1 MKTTGKVCIPF
12 GAQKEAELKFL
23 HQIVNNVEKHQ
34 IPPNLII
41 NFDQTPSKYVQV
53 SSTTMDK
60 KGGSNV
66 PIEGI
71 SDKRSITATFS
82 VTLDNKFL
90 PVQLIYKGKTGQSLP
105 KVKFPNGFSLS
116 PNESHYS
123 NENEALKFVEEII
136 LPNIRRERENLGSV
150 DQKALLIFDVF
161 RGQTTDKALKV
172 LEDNNILATK
182 IPPNRAH
189 LFQPLDLTV
198 NKVAKDFMKK
208 KFSEW
213 FSRQISIG
221 LENGQELEDI
231 QIDYRLSVLKPM
243 HAKWFISF
251 YDFMSSLEGKVVIA
265 SGWRKSGILDAV
277 EMGLSKLP
285 VLDPFNDICP
295 SVDASLPKETLSL
308 PSLFRQELE
317 SYRTKITDEIDDD
330 ESEWEVDDV
339 AEEDTRT
346 DDDDDESDDRNAF
359 DIYGDE

>member
-12 GAQKEAELKFL
+12 GAQKEAELKL
-23 HQIVNNVEKHQ
+23 LNQILNNVEKHQ

-41 NFDQTPSKYVQV
+41 NFDQTLSKNVPV

-71 SDKRSITATFS
+71 SDKRSTTATFS

-90 PVQLIYKGKTGQSLP
+90 PMQLIYKCKTGQSLP
-105 KVKFPNGFSLS
+105 KIKLLNGFSLS
-116 PNESHYS
+116 ANESHYS

-136 LPNIRRERENLGSV
+136 LPYIRGEREKLGSV

-161 RGQTTDKALKV
+161 RGQTTDKVLKV

-182 IPPNRAH
+182 IPPKMTH

-198 NKVAKDFMKK
+198 NKVAKGFMKR
-208 KFSEW
+208 FSEW
-213 FSRQISIG
+213 FKRPISIG

-231 QIDYRLSVLKPM
+231 QIDYCLSVLKPM
-243 HAKWFISF
+243 HAKWLLSF
-251 YDFMSSLEGKVVIA
+251 YDFMSSPEGKVVIA
-265 SGWRKSGILDAV
+265 SGWRKSGILVAV

-295 SVDASLPKETLSL
+295 LVDASLPKDTLYLASFF
-308 PSLFRQELE
+308 PQELE
-317 SYRTKITDEIDDD
+317 SYRTKITYEIGDD
-330 ESEWEVDDV
+330 ESEREVDDE
-339 AEEDTRT
+339 AEDTRT
-346 DDDDDESDDRNAF
+346 DDGNDENDDRNAF

>member
-1 MKTTGKVCIPF
+1 
-12 GAQKEAELKFL
+12 
-23 HQIVNNVEKHQ
+23 
-34 IPPNLII
+34 
-41 NFDQTPSKYVQV
+41 
-53 SSTTMDK
+53 MDK

-66 PIEGI
+66 PIEDI

-90 PVQLIYKGKTGQSLP
+90 PMQLICKGKTGQSLP
-105 KVKFPNGFSLS
+105 KVKFPNGFPLS
-116 PNESHYS
+116 ANESHYS
-123 NENEALKFVEEII
+123 NENVALKFVEEII
-136 LPNIRRERENLGSV
+136 LPYIRGKREKLGSV

-161 RGQTTDKALKV
+161 LGQTTDKVLKV

-182 IPPNRAH
+182 IPPNMTH

-243 HAKWFISF
+243 HAKWLISL
-251 YDFMSSLEGKVVIA
+251 YDFMSSPEGKVVIA

-295 SVDASLPKETLSL
+295 LVDASLPKETLSL
-308 PSLFRQELE
+308 ASLFPQEFE
-317 SYRTKITDEIDDD
+317 PYRTKITDEIDND
-330 ESEWEVDDV
+330 ESE
-339 AEEDTRT
+339 
-346 DDDDDESDDRNAF
+346 
-359 DIYGDE
+359 